1 LASVE
6 RFALKVTL
14 VVMAITKSSNSI
26 VPLAMEWV
34 YFIEQIAAMVA
45 ILNVVIIIG
54 WVVFN

>member
-1 LASVE
+1 
-6 RFALKVTL
+6 
-14 VVMAITKSSNSI
+14 
-26 VPLAMEWV
+26 MEWV